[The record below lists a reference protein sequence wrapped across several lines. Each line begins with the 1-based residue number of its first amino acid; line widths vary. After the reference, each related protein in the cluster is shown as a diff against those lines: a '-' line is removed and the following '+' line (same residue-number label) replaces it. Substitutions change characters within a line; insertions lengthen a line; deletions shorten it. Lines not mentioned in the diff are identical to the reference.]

1 MQRKSFLLA
10 AASAGVLA
18 LTGMAAH
25 AQTAAWPAKPVKI
38 VVPFPAGGAYGV
50 LTRALGDNVNVC
62 PPLIIEPAQ
71 IDQLFDGIRAALD
84 DTLTWVQRTG
94 LRAQ

>member
-1 MQRKSFLLA
+1 MGLIGA
-10 AASAGVLA
+10 AEIVADKQTKAPFPTTAGVAAYAGQCA
-18 LTGMAAH
+18 LSH
-25 AQTAAWPAKPVKI
+25 
-38 VVPFPAGGAYGV
+38 GV

-71 IDQLFDGIRAALD
+71 VDQLFDGIRAALD
-84 DTLTWVQRTG
+84 DTLEWVGRTG

>member
-1 MQRKSFLLA
+1 
-10 AASAGVLA
+10 
-18 LTGMAAH
+18 
-25 AQTAAWPAKPVKI
+25 
-38 VVPFPAGGAYGV
+38 V

-84 DTLTWVQRTG
+84 ETLAWVQRTG